1 MDDAQISVANT
12 FGVFIGLLI
21 ILVDDPKQY
30 ANLIFFCRQEVV
42 LTEGIMTQ
50 VDWYIEGAEFRN
62 CNCDYACPCQFESPR
77 PMHKDCHGF
86 EAFMDTDQNIKI
98 LIRAR

>member
-30 ANLIFFCRQEVV
+30 ANLIFFAVKR
-42 LTEGIMTQ
+42 
-50 VDWYIEGAEFRN
+50 
-62 CNCDYACPCQFESPR
+62 
-77 PMHKDCHGF
+77 
-86 EAFMDTDQNIKI
+86 
-98 LIRAR
+98 